1 MIAIV
6 FPGQGSQRPGMG
18 QELFAAHPEAVAVFD
33 EISEAVGK
41 DIRQLCLESDE
52 ETLRH
57 TDNAQIALF
66 TCSVAAWEALRA
78 GLPAETLAKVGAMA
92 GHSIGEYAALV
103 AAGRLSRADG
113 ARLVARRGE
122 LMANVGKTQP
132 GTMAAVLGLD
142 REPLEAA
149 CAEAG
154 GVVVVANDNSPGQ
167 LIISGEVE
175 AVKRAGELASA
186 KGAKRVLPL
195 NVRGAFHSPLMSDAA
210 KEMGVALREATF
222 SSASGGPALYS
233 NVTSEP
239 VADFGQMGAL
249 LEQQLS
255 SPVRWTESVQH
266 MVRDGV
272 DTIVEC
278 GVGEVLCGLVGRIDK
293 SVATLSVQDNASM
306 AKTIG
311 ALLQI

>member
-18 QELFAAHPEAVAVFD
+18 QELLASHPEAVAVFD
-33 EISEAVGK
+33 EISEAVGRN
-41 DIRQLCLESDE
+41 IRQLCLESDE
-52 ETLRH
+52 ETLRQ

-66 TCSVAAWEALRA
+66 ACGVAAWEALRVS
-78 GLPAETLAKVGAMA
+78 LPAEVLSRAGAMA

-103 AAGRLSRADG
+103 AAGRLSRAAG
-113 ARLVARRGE
+113 ARLVMRRGE
-122 LMANVGKTQP
+122 LMANVGKTRP

-154 GVVVVANDNSPGQ
+154 GIVVVANDNSPGQ

-195 NVRGAFHSPLMSDAA
+195 NVSGAFHSPLMSDAA
-210 KEMGVALREATF
+210 KEMGVALQGATF
-222 SSASGGPALYS
+222 LNVSGGPALYS

-239 VADFGQMGAL
+239 VTDFGQMASL

-255 SPVRWTESVQH
+255 SAVRWTESVQN

-278 GVGEVLCGLVGRIDK
+278 GVGEVLCGLVRRIDK
-293 SVATLSVQDNASM
+293 SVANLSVQDNASM

-311 ALLQI
+311 ALIQV